1 MNGEI
6 IIWLILAAL
15 NLSYGIYN
23 ATDDSP
29 VLAGFN
35 FVGLGFCVF
44 NLLELGGIIV

>member
-23 ATDDSP
+23 AADDSP
-29 VLAGFN
+29 ALASIN
-35 FVGLGFCVF
+35 FVGFGCCVF
-44 NLLELGGIIV
+44 NLLKLWEIIV